1 MYSQD
6 ELAGAAI
13 EEMLMT
19 SDECRLCQ
27 CVVPFADVNAHM
39 TAIHRTNGYLN
50 EEEDDDDDED
60 DDEENDDVEH
70 RRQRHPQHLANSFQC
85 AFCDHV
91 AADADDVDA
100 HVQEKH
106 APSEPSFFCELC
118 AVGFH
123 TDVGLEAHR
132 RSEHVHNYK

>member
-1 MYSQD
+1 
-6 ELAGAAI
+6 
-13 EEMLMT
+13 MT

-39 TAIHRTNGYLN
+39 TAIHRTNGYIN
-50 EEEDDDDDED
+50 EEDDEDDDDED
-60 DDEENDDVEH
+60 EEEH
-70 RRQRHPQHLANSFQC
+70 QHPNLANSFQC

-91 AADADDVDA
+91 AADTDDVDA

-106 APSEPSFFCELC
+106 APSETSFYCEIC

-123 TDVGLEAHR
+123 TDVGFEAHR
-132 RSEHVHNYK
+132 RSEHVNNYK